1 MAGREPDWYAS
12 ETPIGRQ
19 WVTELQRLKR
29 RARARPFTILAVAL
43 ALTGALVFMV
53 ARKPRIARARVVI
66 AVTETDLGTGRTPT
80 SMSELRDY
88 VYTVLLPNAKLMPII
103 EENAWAFP
111 LRRKLGD
118 AYALSELRDFF
129 DIAVWRNYFMY
140 QASYDELRSARI
152 AVTVMTADADFA
164 VELARRLAG
173 IIIDGEAE
181 RRRAAADALAA
192 EAVAVIEATRAKVAV
207 VEREL
212 SDKMVAAADAEL
224 KRQPGKAI
232 ALRTE
237 VAALSQALHNERER
251 LATVNTAAE
260 IDQLD
265 AAVANAGLGMGMEIA
280 DERLPDPEEGA
291 RAFKL
296 GVLGVLLFCLLTPL
310 VAIMIG
316 TFDSRIHDLDDVSRL
331 GMPIVGH
338 VPSFPGDE
346 SGSLRDRGVRRRR
359 VPSF

>member
-1 MAGREPDWYAS
+1 VAGREPDWYTS

-29 RARARPFTILAVAL
+29 RARARPFTVLAVAL
-43 ALTGALVFMV
+43 ALTGALVFLI

-80 SMSELRDY
+80 SMGELRDY

-111 LRRKLGD
+111 LRGRLGD

-129 DIAVWRNYFMY
+129 DVAVWRNYFMY

-152 AVTVMTADADFA
+152 AITVMHGDADFA
-164 VELARRLAG
+164 VELARRLAS

-192 EAVAVIEATRAKVAV
+192 EAVAVIEATRAKVYA

-212 SDKMVAAADAEL
+212 SDKMVAATEAEL
-224 KRQPGKAI
+224 AGQRGKAI

-237 VAALSQALHNERER
+237 AATLSQALHNERER
-251 LATVNTAAE
+251 LDAVNTAAE
-260 IDQLD
+260 LDQLD

-280 DERLPDPEEGA
+280 DERLPDPDEAG
-291 RAFKL
+291 RALKL
-296 GVLGVLLFCLLTPL
+296 VIVGGLLFFLMTPL
-310 VAIMIG
+310 VAIVFG

-331 GMPIVGH
+331 GMPVVGH
-338 VPSFPGDE
+338 VPPFPGDT
-346 SGSLRDRGVRRRR
+346 SGSLRDRGIRRRR